1 MKKHY
6 FPLCLIASAFMLFL
20 VSCRNSNKIDFSSEQ
35 FVGKGEIVKEIT
47 SIDEMKRVINNTIW
61 THSNENYLWHKLHF
75 KDNKVEQYTA
85 LLSDSQKWEYLGS
98 SPYILKKGR
107 FPEGIEYI
115 SAEFMIVKG
124 NVPAEF
130 VFTNCHLYISGIDF
144 GVFNNAD
151 IKW

>member
-6 FPLCLIASAFMLFL
+6 FPLCLIASVFMLFL